1 MVGLGVGLVLGYNG
15 VTKSAAKSCEFR
27 SHLCFSLDFT
37 EPLTPDAHLIFT
49 MVDGIDMLVDTLS
62 MTLTIYTGL
71 LIVRILL
78 TWFPMIDWYNQPFQ
92 ALSQITDPYLN
103 LFRSFI
109 PPLGGMDLSPILA
122 IFVLQ
127 IAGSLIAGAM

>member
-1 MVGLGVGLVLGYNG
+1 MTESLGFLSGTIG
-15 VTKSAAKSCEFR
+15 T
-27 SHLCFSLDFT
+27 
-37 EPLTPDAHLIFT
+37 
-49 MVDGIDMLVDTLS
+49 TLS
-62 MTLTIYTGL
+62 IYTGL
-71 LIVRILL
+71 LIIRILL
-78 TWFPMIDWYNQPFQ
+78 TWFPMIDWYSQPFQ

-127 IAGSLIAGAM
+127 IAGGLIAGAM

>member
-1 MVGLGVGLVLGYNG
+1 MAALVLGYTG
-15 VTKSAAKSCEFR
+15 AVKSAAKSFEFLSR
-27 SHLCFSLDFT
+27 LCFSLDST
-37 EPLTPDAHLIFT
+37 ELLKPDAHSLLT
-49 MVDGIDMLVDTLS
+49 MVDGIEMLVDTLS